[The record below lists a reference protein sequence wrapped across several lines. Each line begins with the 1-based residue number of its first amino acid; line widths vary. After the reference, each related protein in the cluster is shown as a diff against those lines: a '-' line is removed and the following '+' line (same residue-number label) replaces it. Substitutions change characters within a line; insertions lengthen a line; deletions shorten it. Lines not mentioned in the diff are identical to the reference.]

1 MLTGCGYHCL
11 RLCYLQLDELSSVA
25 DLVVIFGP
33 VYEIS
38 KSLYSHTFDAFSL
51 LDHRQ
56 SDSSLEVWHNKC
68 ECRQKVIRERESVCV
83 CVSE

>member
-51 LDHRQ
+51 L
-56 SDSSLEVWHNKC
+56 SDNISDFSEYLFIESYNFFIL
-68 ECRQKVIRERESVCV
+68 QILFKVFLFGRA
-83 CVSE
+83 